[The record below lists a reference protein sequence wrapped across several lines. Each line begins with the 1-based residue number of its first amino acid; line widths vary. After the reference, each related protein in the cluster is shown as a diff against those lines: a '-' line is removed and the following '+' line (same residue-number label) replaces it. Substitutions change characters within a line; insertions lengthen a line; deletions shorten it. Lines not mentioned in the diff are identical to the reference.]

1 MIPANEGSEGAFPK
15 IIEERILADI
25 ETPLAAYWRLAHDE
39 PYSFLLE
46 SVTGGENVSR
56 YSFLGVRPRLVIKTK
71 GNQVF
76 LDRPGHEL
84 SSSLEPGSDP
94 LDLLKSHLGEILECS
109 TSELPP
115 FIGGAVG
122 LFGYDLVRF
131 FEALPDTCKDDLQVD
146 DLAVMLTSTV
156 VAFDH
161 AKNLIRII
169 GIARDSV
176 EENEVRTQIQET
188 VQKLAQPMPPLPNDS
203 QAPESVDCNMS
214 QAEFEMSV
222 QKAVEYVSQGDGVQF
237 VPSQR
242 FSINTQSHPVT
253 IYRAL
258 RLINPSPYM
267 FLLRLRGYDIIGAS
281 PELLVSLHGN
291 TAHLRPIAGTRK
303 RGSDA
308 EQDRFLA
315 EELLADEKERAEHVM
330 LVDLAR
336 NDLGRVCKFGSVKV
350 NDLMIVER
358 YSHVMHIVS
367 DVTGEIQPQHD
378 AFDLFRACF
387 PAGTVSGAPKVRAM
401 EVIDEIEPTR
411 RGVYA
416 GSVGFLST
424 TGDMDTC
431 IAIRTILLKDGV
443 AYVQAGVGAV
453 YDSIPR
459 TEYEESC
466 NKAGACLNAIKLAQS
481 NLALKK

>member
-1 MIPANEGSEGAFPK
+1 MTSQDSGVDGPFPK
-15 IIEERILADI
+15 IIEGQILADI
-25 ETPLAAYWRLAHDE
+25 ETPLAAYWKLAHDE

-46 SVTGGENVSR
+46 SVTGGEQVSR
-56 YSFLGVRPRLVIKTK
+56 YSFLGVRPRLVIKSK
-71 GNQVF
+71 GDKVF
-76 LDRPGHEL
+76 LDRPGQEETK
-84 SSSLEPGSDP
+84 SLPENQDP
-94 LDLLKSHLGEILECS
+94 LDLLKAQLGATLECDGS
-109 TSELPP
+109 DLPP

-131 FEALPDTCKDDLQVD
+131 FEKLPDSCQDDLQVD
-146 DLAVMLTSTV
+146 DMAVMLTSAV

-161 AKNLIRII
+161 AKNLIRVI
-169 GIARDSV
+169 GIARNAS
-176 EENEVRTQIQET
+176 EATEVKSQIQET
-188 VQKLAQPMPPLPNDS
+188 VRKLLAGMPALPDEAFPAEPVQSNLS
-203 QAPESVDCNMS
+203 QSEFEESVR
-214 QAEFEMSV
+214 
-222 QKAVEYVSQGDGVQF
+222 KAVAYVAQGDGVQF

-242 FSINTQSHPVT
+242 FSTQTQAHPVT

-258 RLINPSPYM
+258 RLVNPSPYM
-267 FLLRLRGYDIIGAS
+267 FLLRLRGYDVIGAS
-281 PELLVSLHGN
+281 PELLVSLHGRK
-291 TAHLRPIAGTRK
+291 AHLRPIAGTRK
-303 RGSDA
+303 RGETP
-308 EQDRFLA
+308 EQDRQLA

-336 NDLGRVCKFGSVKV
+336 NDLGRVCQYGSVKV

-367 DVTGEIQPQHD
+367 DVTGELQTTNN

-401 EVIDEIEPTR
+401 EIIDELEPTR

-416 GSVGFLST
+416 GSVGFFSA

-453 YDSIPR
+453 YDSVPHA
-459 TEYEESC
+459 EFEESC
-466 NKAGACLNAIKLAQS
+466 NKAGACLKAIALAQN
-481 NLALKK
+481 NLKLSQ